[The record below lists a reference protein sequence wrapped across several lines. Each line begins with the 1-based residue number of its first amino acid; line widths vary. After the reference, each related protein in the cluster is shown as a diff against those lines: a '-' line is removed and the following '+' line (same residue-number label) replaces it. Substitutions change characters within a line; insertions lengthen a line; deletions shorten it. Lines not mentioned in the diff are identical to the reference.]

1 MSNPARTI
9 EGTVV
14 FSNVETEDQYKGKP
28 VGYNVV
34 LLLDEQDASFLS
46 DQGVAIK
53 RYEDKPQ
60 RKFRTNSPPRVVNI
74 EDDVITGEVPYGSKV
89 RLAYVLGEPNP
100 EYGVPTY
107 LNAVRV
113 LERAASAVPEEF

>member
-1 MSNPARTI
+1 MAEARLI

-34 LLLDEQDASFLS
+34 LAVNEQDASFLR
-46 DQGVAIK
+46 DQGVSLK
-53 RYEDKPQ
+53 TYEDKVQ
-60 RKFRTNSPPRVVNI
+60 RKFRTNSVPKVVNV
-74 EDDVITGEVPYGSKV
+74 EGDAVKGEVPYGSTV

-100 EYGVPTY
+100 EHGTPTY
-107 LNAVRV
+107 LNAVRI
-113 LERAASAVPEEF
+113 LERAESGIAEDF

>member
-9 EGTVV
+9 EGTVA

-34 LLLDEQDASFLS
+34 LVLSEADTSFLE
-46 DQGVAIK
+46 DQGVTIK

-60 RKFRTNSPPRVVNI
+60 RKFRTKSIPKVVNL
-74 EDDVITGEVPYGSKV
+74 EDDNITGEIPYGSKV

-100 EYGVPTY
+100 EHGVPTY

-113 LERAASAVPEEF
+113 LDRAESAVPEEF